1 MVVILPPLAFTPA
14 PFGARF
20 PGTVSLEP
28 ATLRTLVPDVA
39 RDLARSGFAALVLA
53 NAHLDPAHLG
63 ALHAAVDACRA
74 AGGAPVV
81 FPDLTRR
88 PWAQRLG
95 DEFRSGACH
104 AGRFETSIVLAMRP
118 DLVREEIR
126 RALPPNPASL
136 STAIREGR
144 VTFEEAGGPRAYF
157 GWPADATAAEGRSSI
172 ETLGGILADAV
183 LEVLTPEPAA

>member
-1 MVVILPPLAFTPA
+1 MAVLDLAHLTWEEVRDLDRTKTVAIVPVGAIEAHGPHLPLATDVIIAEAMARTGGDALARRGFVVVILPPLAFTPA

-88 PWAQRLG
+88 PWAQ
-95 DEFRSGACH
+95 
-104 AGRFETSIVLAMRP
+104 
-118 DLVREEIR
+118 
-126 RALPPNPASL
+126 
-136 STAIREGR
+136 
-144 VTFEEAGGPRAYF
+144 
-157 GWPADATAAEGRSSI
+157 
-172 ETLGGILADAV
+172 
-183 LEVLTPEPAA
+183 